1 MVGPLRGPRPA
12 RDARRMSEI
21 LLVLLAGL
29 AAGTLNAVG
38 GGGTFVAL
46 PALVAA
52 GLPPV
57 TANAASTI
65 ALLPGSVAGA
75 WVSRHEISQV
85 GSASTR
91 GLTMTSAVGG
101 GLGAVL
107 LLVLPSSSFDA
118 AVPWL
123 LAFAT
128 VVLAFGRA
136 ALRLLGAA
144 PDRAGGLGPRGLLA
158 GQFLLS
164 VYGGY
169 FGGAVGIMMLALWSL
184 GLGLDP
190 ATGNPMRIAQVSA
203 VYVSAAALFLVASDA
218 LDAPLLLVVML
229 GGAVV
234 GGFAGARLA
243 LRLPARVLRGVV
255 LGTAVAMTVLYF
267 LRAGIGGG

>member
-1 MVGPLRGPRPA
+1 
-12 RDARRMSEI
+12 MSEM

-46 PALVAA
+46 PALVAV

-75 WVSRHEISQV
+75 WVSRHRITQV
-85 GSASTR
+85 GTASPR
-91 GLTMTSAVGG
+91 ALTTTSVLGG
-101 GLGAVL
+101 ALGAAL
-107 LLVLPSSSFDA
+107 LLLLPSASFDA

-128 VVLAFGRA
+128 VVLAFGRR
-136 ALRLLGAA
+136 LFRLLVTTPGPAA
-144 PDRAGGLGPRGLLA
+144 GLGPRALLT
-158 GQFLLS
+158 GQFLLA

-169 FGGAVGIMMLALWSL
+169 FGGAVGILMLALWSVA
-184 GLGLDP
+184 LGLDP
-190 ATGNPMRIAQVSA
+190 ATGNPMRIAQVTA
-203 VYVSAAALFLVASDA
+203 VYLSATALFLIASDA
-218 LDAPLLLVVML
+218 LGAPHLLAAML
-229 GGAVV
+229 TGAVA
-234 GGFAGARLA
+234 GGLAGARLA

-255 LGTAVAMTVLYF
+255 LGTAVTMTVLYF
-267 LRAGIGGG
+267 LREGAR

>member
-1 MVGPLRGPRPA
+1 
-12 RDARRMSEI
+12 MSEI

-29 AAGTLNAVG
+29 AAGALNAVG

-52 GLPPV
+52 GVPPV

-65 ALLPGSVAGA
+65 ALLPGSVAGT
-75 WVSRHEISQV
+75 WVSRHEITQV
-85 GSASTR
+85 GAASTR
-91 GLTMTSAVGG
+91 ALTLTSVSGG

-128 VVLAFGRA
+128 VVLAFGRPV
-136 ALRLLGAA
+136 LRLLGAGPERVA
-144 PDRAGGLGPRGLLA
+144 GLGPGALLT
-158 GQFLLS
+158 GQFLIS

-190 ATGNPMRIAQVSA
+190 ATGNPMRIAQVTA
-203 VYVSAAALFLVASDA
+203 VYISAAALFLVASDA
-218 LDAPLLLVVML
+218 LAEPGLLTAML
-229 GGAVV
+229 LGAVV
-234 GGFAGARLA
+234 GGFGGARLA
-243 LRLPARVLRGVV
+243 LRLSARVLRGVV
-255 LGTAVAMTVLYF
+255 LGTAVTMTVLYF
-267 LRAGIGGG
+267 

>member
-1 MVGPLRGPRPA
+1 
-12 RDARRMSEI
+12 MSEI
-21 LLVLLAGL
+21 LLVVLAGL

-65 ALLPGSVAGA
+65 ALLPGSVAGT
-75 WVSRHEISQV
+75 WVSRHEITQV
-85 GSASTR
+85 GGASTR
-91 GLTMTSAVGG
+91 AMTMTSLVGG
-101 GLGAVL
+101 GVGAAL
-107 LLVLPSSSFDA
+107 LLALPSASFDA

-128 VVLAFGRA
+128 LVLAFGRP
-136 ALRLLGAA
+136 ALRLLGTG
-144 PDRAGGLGPRGLLA
+144 PERARGLGPGALLT

-169 FGGAVGIMMLALWSL
+169 FGGAVGILMLALWNL

-190 ATGNPMRIAQVSA
+190 ATGNPMRIAQVTA
-203 VYVSAAALFLVASDA
+203 VYVSAAALFLIASDA
-218 LDAPLLLVVML
+218 LTAPVLLSAML
-229 GGAVV
+229 TGAVA
-234 GGFAGARLA
+234 GGFTGARLA
-243 LRLPARVLRGVV
+243 LRLPARALRAVV
-255 LGTAVAMTVLYF
+255 LVTAVTMTALYF
-267 LRAGIGGG
+267 SRAELS